1 VNTMEKRLT
10 LELRGRQSHKVKELD
25 LDGVKCGGE
34 IDFGD
39 YDFSSLVQLTISD
52 AGLTSLKNFPTL
64 PNLERL
70 DLCKN
75 RISKGLESITECKN
89 LRTLMLTNN
98 RLKPTPDLEVLTPL
112 TSLPHLTHLDLG
124 ENFVPE
130 ENPERMEARLR
141 IFKKLPNLQYLDGED
156 INEKADEDDDED
168 EDDDDD
174 DDEEEDE
181 DEEDV
186 VNGLVNGLGGDDG
199 LGDDELDEDDELE
212 EEEEAESDE
221 DDLEEEGRSH
231 LNNGDLNGAYNED
244 SDAEDEDE
252 DEESSHHSGGKTG
265 GKTGAG
271 RGKKRKFEDDNP

>member
-1 VNTMEKRLT
+1 MEKRLT

-98 RLKPTPDLEVLTPL
+98 RLKPTPDLEILTPL
-112 TSLPHLTHLDLG
+112 ASLPHLTHLDLG
-124 ENFVPE
+124 ESFVPE

-156 INEKADEDDDED
+156 INEKADEEDDED
-168 EDDDDD
+168 EDDDDE
-174 DDEEEDE
+174 DDEDDE
-181 DEEDV
+181 DEEDT
-186 VNGLVNGLGGDDG
+186 VNGMVNGIGGDDG

-221 DDLEEEGRSH
+221 DDLEDEGRSH